1 MLVQVVVQQAAD
13 HVVHV
18 VADGLPARFHV
29 LGAQL
34 GFGLG
39 VENGV
44 FDLDGHVGDDGI
56 ADIRGLEVLLE
67 EVAESLDDGLA
78 HGLLVGAAVLRV
90 LAVDERVVLLAVF
103 PVGVDHGEFEVV
115 VFQVDRLIQGVV
127 AHFFVEQIQEAVFGV
142 EAFAVEVDGQAAVQI
157 DVVPEQILDVFGV
170 PFVVLEDGVVGEEG
184 GHRAVLLVGRLDGIL
199 LGQQAGGEFGSF
211 HLAIAHALHEQVRG
225 ERVHRLHAH
234 AVHADGCEIALEV
247 AARVHL
253 GVAIDHLVQGDAAA
267 VVAHG
272 HAVFLDGDVDD
283 FAVAV
288 HELVD
293 GVVHHLLQ
301 EHVDAVVV
309 RRAVA
314 LLADV
319 HAGSRPDVLVPIQ
332 GYNVIIL
339 IICHI
344 TVLQIVIPNIAGS
357 RDVVRN
363 VST

>member
-1 MLVQVVVQQAAD
+1 MGYSLVSR
-13 HVVHV
+13 
-18 VADGLPARFHV
+18 PA
-29 LGAQL
+29 
-34 GFGLG
+34 
-39 VENGV
+39 ENSAL
-44 FDLDGHVGDDGI
+44 FI
-56 ADIRGLEVLLE
+56 CP
-67 EVAESLDDGLA
+67 S
-78 HGLLVGAAVLRV
+78 RV
-90 LAVDERVVLLAVF
+90 
-103 PVGVDHGEFEVV
+103 
-115 VFQVDRLIQGVV
+115 
-127 AHFFVEQIQEAVFGV
+127 
-142 EAFAVEVDGQAAVQI
+142 
-157 DVVPEQILDVFGV
+157 
-170 PFVVLEDGVVGEEG
+170 
-184 GHRAVLLVGRLDGIL
+184 
-199 LGQQAGGEFGSF
+199 
-211 HLAIAHALHEQVRG
+211 AHALHEQVRG

-234 AVHADGCEIALEV
+234 AVHADGSEIALEV

-253 GVAIDHLVQGDAAA
+253 GVAIDHLVQGDAAP

-272 HAVFLDGDVDD
+272 HAVFLDGDIDD

-344 TVLQIVIPNIAGS
+344 TVLQLSNQVFRSVETCHGAPLRGYIMVLPHS
-357 RDVVRN
+357 
-363 VST
+363 